1 MEPQTQL
8 AIDDVSDNHRRIL
21 SVRLRLL
28 EEDCFNLLDLFHA
41 QARSVCERPP
51 LQGEKAEEFRELSA
65 DLRAVIAGMKAE
77 LQLEPAQLDP
87 QRVARALLTSM
98 SVAIEELYPE
108 YLHGYGK
115 VPAALASYLRSRVQE
130 MLAIM
135 KKISRA
141 LERPVKSER

>member
-1 MEPQTQL
+1 MEPQTQPF
-8 AIDDVSDNHRRIL
+8 IDEVSSNHRRIL

-28 EEDCFNLLDLFHA
+28 EEDCFQLLDLFHTE
-41 QARSVCERPP
+41 ARSLCERPP

-65 DLRAVIAGMKAE
+65 HLRAVIAGMKAE
-77 LQLEPAQLDP
+77 LKLEPARLDP

-135 KKISRA
+135 RKINRA
-141 LERPVKSER
+141 LETVTKSER